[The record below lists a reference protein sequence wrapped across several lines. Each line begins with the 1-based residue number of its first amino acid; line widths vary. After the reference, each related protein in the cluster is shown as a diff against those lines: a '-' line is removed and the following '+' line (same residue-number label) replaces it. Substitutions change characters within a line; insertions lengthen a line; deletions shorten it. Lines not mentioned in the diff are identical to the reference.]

1 MSGQPFALIHILAG
15 LLALGVATVITP
27 VVGRVAGHIGLVA
40 YPKRDRWHRTP
51 TPLLGGVAIFAGSI
65 PVVVLI
71 AEAIS
76 AHMLDR
82 FAALLIG
89 AILIFLL
96 GLIDDL
102 KTLPPYAKLLG
113 QIVAACILVASLPI
127 ARYLPWSVL
136 MVPVMIFWIVG
147 VTNAFNL
154 LDNMDGLSAGIAA
167 IVSVTLFA
175 FNFVQGDHQTAMLC
189 IVIAGAC

>member
-1 MSGQPFALIHILAG
+1 MSSQPYLLIHVLAG
-15 LLALGVATVITP
+15 LLALGLATVITP
-27 VVGRVAGHIGLVA
+27 VVGRVAGRIGLVA

-65 PVVVLI
+65 PVVVVI
-71 AEAIS
+71 AEAVS
-76 AHMLDR
+76 ANMLDR
-82 FAALLIG
+82 FAALLLG
-89 AILIFLL
+89 AILIFTL

-113 QIVAACILVASLPI
+113 QIVAACVLVATLPI

-136 MVPVMIFWIVG
+136 MVPAMIFWIVG
-147 VTNAFNL
+147 ITNAFNL

-167 IVSVTLFA
+167 IVSITLFA
-175 FNFVQGDHQTAMLC
+175 FNFAQGDHQAALL
-189 IVIAGAC
+189 